1 MAFPVDSVVPEL
13 AAALAAG
20 GAAVLVA
27 EPGAGKTT
35 RVPLALM
42 DQPWLQGR
50 KIVMLEPRR
59 LATRAAA
66 RRMAATLGEEAGG
79 TVGYAMRLERRVSA
93 RSRIEVVTE
102 GILTRRLQNDP
113 ELADVGLLIFDEFHE
128 RSLDADL
135 GLALALDARASLRPD
150 LRLLIMS
157 ATLDAAGLS
166 AHLGGAP
173 VISASGR
180 MFPVATRHLPRTT
193 RQALVEDAAKAV
205 HTALAASAQSVLVF
219 LPGEGEI
226 RRVEQR
232 LAAESLPANTSLHP
246 LYGALAAAAQDA
258 AIAPPPAGHRK
269 VVLATTI
276 AETSLTIEGIGAVVD
291 TGFKRVAR
299 FDPASGMTAL
309 ETVRV
314 SQAAADQRRGR
325 AGRLGPGVCFRL
337 WPEEETRALAAHD
350 APEIRVADLA
360 PLVLELAAWGV
371 TEAAGLPWLELPPAA
386 HFAQGQDLL
395 KRLEAVDAAGRITPH
410 GRQLA
415 RLPLHPRLA
424 HMVVRAKEH
433 GAGAEAAE
441 VAALISERDGLAREA
456 GVDIEQR
463 LLMVRGAARER
474 IKQAARQIRQI
485 ADIPADDRG
494 TLSHGVMLALAWP
507 DRIGQRRGGD
517 RRYRLAGGGG
527 AVLPDHDALAKQ
539 DFLAVALTDGASG
552 DQKIHLAAAL
562 SRSEMEAH
570 FSALI
575 TVSEDVYWDVKTE
588 AVSAARRETLG
599 ALILSERPLPTA
611 APEAMTAAMV
621 TGVARM
627 GLASLPWTEEA
638 EAFRA
643 RLGFVARVMP
653 ELGLP
658 DLSDG
663 ALLTGLQDWLAPY
676 LAGISARRHLSR
688 LDLLAILRA
697 MVPHDVLRRMEK
709 LAPARIEVP
718 SGAAYRI
725 DYRAEA
731 GPTLRVRLQEMFGL
745 ATTPSIADGRAHL
758 RIELLSPAGRPL
770 AVTQSLE
777 TFWTNAYPD
786 VRADMRGRYPKH
798 KWPDNPL
805 ETPPVPPR
813 RVR

>member
-1 MAFPVDSVVPEL
+1 MDFPVDRVIPDL
-13 AAALAAG
+13 AAALDAG

-35 RVPLALM
+35 RVPLALLHS
-42 DQPWLQGR
+42 PWLQGR

-66 RRMAATLGEEAGG
+66 RRMAATLGENAGE
-79 TVGYAMRLERRVSA
+79 TVGYAMRLDRKVSA
-93 RSRIEVVTE
+93 KTRIEVVTE
-102 GILTRRLQNDP
+102 GILTRRIQNDP
-113 ELADVGLLIFDEFHE
+113 ELSDIGLLIFDEFHE

-135 GLALALDARASLRPD
+135 GLALALDTRASLRPD
-150 LRLLIMS
+150 LRILIMS
-157 ATLDAAGLS
+157 ATLDAEGLS
-166 AHLGGAP
+166 AHLGAAT
-173 VISASGR
+173 VISATGR
-180 MFPVATRHLPRTT
+180 MFPVETRHLPRTT
-193 RQALVEDAAKAV
+193 RQALVEDTVKSV
-205 HTALAASAQSVLVF
+205 YTALAATPQSLLVF

-232 LAAESLPANTSLHP
+232 LAADGLPGNTSLHP
-246 LYGALAAAAQDA
+246 LYGALPGAEQDA
-258 AIAPPPAGHRK
+258 AIAPPPQGTRK

-314 SQAAADQRRGR
+314 SQAAAEQRRGR
-325 AGRLGPGVCFRL
+325 AGRLGPGLCFRL
-337 WPEEETRALAAHD
+337 WPEEETKALLPHD

-371 TEAAGLPWLELPPAA
+371 IRASGLPWLEEPPAA

-395 KRLEAVDAAGRITPH
+395 KRLEAVDAEGRITSH

-424 HMVVRAKEH
+424 HMVVRAGEL

-441 VAALISERDGLAREA
+441 VAALLSERDGLPREA

-463 LLMVRGAARER
+463 LLMVRGPARDR
-474 IKQAARQIRQI
+474 IRQAARQIRQL

-494 TLSHGVMLALAWP
+494 SLSHGVMLALAWP
-507 DRIGQRRGGD
+507 DRIGQRRGGE
-517 RRYRLAGGGG
+517 RRYRLSGGGG
-527 AVLPDHDALAKQ
+527 AVLPEHDGLAKQ
-539 DFLAVALTDGASG
+539 EFLAVALTDGASG

-562 SRSEMEAH
+562 SRTEIAAH
-570 FSALI
+570 FKDLI
-575 TVSEDVYWDVKTE
+575 TIAEDVHWDAKAE

-599 ALILSERPLPTA
+599 ALILSEKPLAAP
-611 APEAMTAAMV
+611 APEAITAAMV
-621 TGVARM
+621 EGVARM
-627 GLASLPWTEEA
+627 GLSSLPWTDEA

-658 DLSDG
+658 DLSDE
-663 ALLTGLQDWLAPY
+663 ALLAGLQDWLAPY

-688 LDLLAILRA
+688 LDMLAILRA
-697 MVPHDVLRRMEK
+697 QVAHEALRRMEK

-745 ATTPSIADGRAHL
+745 AKTPAIAEGRAQL

-805 ETPPVPPR
+805 ETPPVAPR